1 MPMSPRMVDLGQKAE
16 TQRFAEA
23 EAVIQGAPEVLDALW
38 AGQLPKGEARS
49 AAQIAGILAAKRT
62 PELLPMCHPIR
73 LDSVEVELSRPPD
86 LSPIHGEPQK
96 GSIHIRARA
105 RTHDRTGVEMEAL
118 MAAAIAALTL
128 YDWAKSYDP
137 AMEITVRLVHKSG
150 GKSGTWTRT
159 EPFDTPSPRQSSS
172 DTPLL
177 TGVRAAV
184 ITCSDRASQGLY
196 EDRSGALIRDWLQQQ
211 GAEVVASRLLPDEKE
226 TLVSELQRLVEAH
239 HPDLILT
246 TGGTG
251 LGPRDCVPE
260 ATRAVI
266 EREAPGITE
275 WLRLRTA
282 RRQPLAALS
291 RAVAGIRANTLIVN
305 LPGSP
310 RAVEEHLTELAT
322 LLPHA
327 IEMVRGGA
335 H

>member
-1 MPMSPRMVDLGQKAE
+1 MSPRMVDLGQKAE

-128 YDWAKSYDP
+128 YDWAKSFDP

-150 GKSGTWTRT
+150 GKSGTWTRP
-159 EPFDTPSPRQSSS
+159 EPFDTPSPRPSSS

-282 RRQPLAALS
+282 RQQPLAALS

-310 RAVEEHLTELAT
+310 RAVEEYLAELAT